1 MVTDMKNKIM
11 HFNSTKERLE
21 YLKNGLTEIIPKEV
35 EKKTEKKPKKA
46 GKAKK
51 KDEVQAE

>member
-1 MVTDMKNKIM
+1 MKNKIM